1 MKKLNRF
8 EQVDIIASLDAIMR
22 QNTAFFQ
29 SDFDIDKEILREAA
43 ARSAAED
50 KQLLW
55 LSRPSGTYCF
65 RERDVGP

>member
-8 EQVDIIASLDAIMR
+8 EQVDVIASLDAIMR

-50 KQLLW
+50 KN
-55 LSRPSGTYCF
+55 SFGYPARPGHTASGSATYS
-65 RERDVGP
+65 